1 MKACD
6 NCCNLLFSDM
16 DYKIVDFKHID
27 FQLYFCND
35 KCRDKYIKEHTEE
48 KKGYKK

>member
-16 DYKIVDFKHID
+16 DYKIVEFKHID
-27 FQLYFCND
+27 LKLYFCND
-35 KCRDKYIKEHTEE
+35 KCRNKYIEDNTREV
-48 KKGYKK
+48 KGDN